1 MQKNIVLF
9 GIQGSGKGT
18 QGKIIAEKYG
28 YTIFETGGELRKLI
42 SSGTELGKKIKAIVE
57 AGNLVD
63 TSVIMEVIENF
74 LENIGV
80 NIPILFD
87 GLPRKMDQKIAF
99 DALMQ
104 KKDKDFV
111 GVLIEISR
119 NEAVRRLT
127 SRRICK
133 NCKEIYPA
141 FYTKGVCEK
150 CGGELEMRQDDSNL
164 EAIENRLDA
173 YLNETKPVIDEY
185 LKEGKMFK
193 INGEQGIEEVTMEL
207 IEKLEKELI

>member
-1 MQKNIVLF
+1 MKNIVLF

-42 SSGTELGKKIKAIVE
+42 ASESELGNKIKAIVE

-74 LENIGV
+74 LKNTPAETPV
-80 NIPILFD
+80 LFD

-99 DALMQ
+99 DALMEKE
-104 KKDKDFV
+104 KKDFA

-119 NEAVRRLT
+119 EEAIQRLT
-127 SRRICK
+127 ARRMCK

-141 FYTKGVCEK
+141 FYADDTCEK

-164 EAIENRLDA
+164 DAIENRLDA
-173 YLNETKPVIDEY
+173 YMNETRPVIDGYIE
-185 LKEGKMFK
+185 EGKMIE
-193 INGEQGIEEVTMEL
+193 INGEQGIEEVTADLISEL
-207 IEKLEKELI
+207 ESKL